1 MEDRMNMAD
10 NFGMKEYMKGALL
23 LTMAALVVKV
33 LSAVYRVPFQ
43 NLVGDQGFY
52 IYQQVY
58 PFISLFV
65 VWTSGGF
72 AVAIS
77 KMLADA
83 KMTTNPE
90 GRENLITRT
99 IFHYLTILSVLF
111 FCILFF
117 GADFLSHIMGD
128 AQLAPLM
135 QTGSFVTLFMPLLA
149 LMKGSFQ
156 AKGEMTPVAYAQ
168 VIEQIVR
175 VGIILIGAIFIMTTS
190 KSLYAAGNAAVF
202 GTVIGEIA
210 GVILLLYFSRK
221 IKLIPG
227 RLKTKERKWPIIK
240 EVTIL
245 SLSVSMSSLLLLCF
259 QLIDSF
265 TVFSILR
272 DNGIAEIDAMN
283 MKGIYDRGQPLVQL
297 GVIIAS
303 SLSLAIV
310 PLVAYQSKKKEG
322 RGATPFIQ
330 LTYRVSLLLGVAA
343 SIGLVIVM
351 PYVNEMLFETNSL
364 SSVLMVYVLQIIP
377 LSIILTFT
385 AILQGMNKLKLP
397 AIILFG
403 AIILKLIG
411 NHLFIPSLDVLGA
424 AIASN
429 IGLYIC
435 AGLLMIYLKRVLKVK
450 LAKRE
455 FYIKLGIASGSMI
468 FSVFVIDTIL
478 HIALGSFSGRIAA
491 VIMGGCLIGIGAFVY
506 LTIVAKSRL
515 LAEKEWFLVP
525 FGRKMAAFQLLL
537 NKKK

>member
-1 MEDRMNMAD
+1 MAD

-23 LTMAALVVKV
+23 LTVAALIVKV

-77 KMLADA
+77 KMLADSQ
-83 KMTTNPE
+83 TFTEPE
-90 GRENLITRT
+90 ERKNLIRRT
-99 IFHYLTILSVLF
+99 IFQYLTVLSVIF

-117 GADFLSHIMGD
+117 GANFLSRIMGD
-128 AQLAPLM
+128 NQLAPLLR
-135 QTGSFVTLFMPLLA
+135 TGAFVTLCMPILA
-149 LMKGSFQ
+149 IMKGSFQ
-156 AKGEMTPVAYAQ
+156 AKAEMTPVAYAQ
-168 VIEQIVR
+168 VIEQLVR
-175 VGIILIGAIFIMTTS
+175 VGIILLGATFIMTTS

-210 GVILLLYFSRK
+210 GVILLLYFSKK

-227 RLKTKERKWPIIK
+227 KFKGKERKWPIVK

-265 TVFSILR
+265 TVFSILL
-272 DNGIAEIDAMN
+272 DNGMAEIEAMK

-310 PLVAYQSKKKEG
+310 PLVAYQTKKKDG
-322 RGATPFIQ
+322 RGAAPFIQ

-351 PYVNEMLFETNSL
+351 PYVNEMLFKTNSL
-364 SSVLMVYVLQIIP
+364 SIVLMIYVLQIIP

-385 AILQGMNKLKLP
+385 AILQGMNKLRIP
-397 AIILFG
+397 AFILLG
-403 AIILKLIG
+403 GIALKWICNLVLIP
-411 NHLFIPSLDVLGA
+411 NLDVLGA

-429 IGLYIC
+429 VGLFIC
-435 AGLLMIYLKRVLKVK
+435 AGLLMVYLKQLLRIK
-450 LAKRE
+450 LAKRD
-455 FYIKLGIASGSMI
+455 FYIKLGFASGSMI
-468 FSVFVIDTIL
+468 LSVIVINTL
-478 HIALGSFSGRIAA
+478 LQIALGSLSGRLLA
-491 VIMGGCLIGIGAFVY
+491 VIIGGCLIVTGAFVY

-525 FGRKMAAFQLLL
+525 FGRRMAAYQLLL

>member
-1 MEDRMNMAD
+1 MAD

-128 AQLAPLM
+128 AQLAPLL

-210 GVILLLYFSRK
+210 GIILLLYFSRK
-221 IKLIPG
+221 IRLIPG
-227 RLKTKERKWPIIK
+227 KLKTKERKWPIIK

-411 NHLFIPSLDVLGA
+411 NHLFIPNLDVLGA

>member
-1 MEDRMNMAD
+1 MEDRMKMAD

-23 LTMAALVVKV
+23 LTVAALIVKV

-58 PFISLFV
+58 PFITLFV

-83 KMTTNPE
+83 QMMADAEERRKI
-90 GRENLITRT
+90 ITRT
-99 IFHYLTILSVLF
+99 IFQYLSVLSVLF

-117 GADFLSHIMGD
+117 GADFLSQIMGD
-128 AQLAPLM
+128 AQLAPLLR
-135 QTGSFVTLFMPLLA
+135 TGSFVTLFMPILA

-156 AKGEMTPVAYAQ
+156 SKGDMTPIAYAQ
-168 VIEQIVR
+168 VIEQLVR
-175 VGIILIGAIFIMTTS
+175 VGIILIGATFIMTTS
-190 KSLYAAGNAAVF
+190 RSLYAAGNAAVF

-210 GVILLLYFSRK
+210 GVILLLYFSKKIKFIPGKLKTNVRK
-221 IKLIPG
+221 I
-227 RLKTKERKWPIIK
+227 PIIK

-265 TVFSILR
+265 TVYSLLL
-272 DNGIAEIDAMN
+272 DNGIAEIDAMK

-310 PLVAYQSKKKEG
+310 PLVAYQSKKQGG

-343 SIGLVIVM
+343 SIGLIIVM

-364 SSVLMVYVLQIIP
+364 STVLMIYVLQIIP

-385 AILQGMNKLKLP
+385 AILQGMNKLKIP
-397 AIILFG
+397 AIILLS
-403 AIILKLIG
+403 AIALKLIG
-411 NHLFIPSLDVLGA
+411 NQLFIPKFDVLGA
-424 AIASN
+424 TLASN
-429 IGLYIC
+429 FGLFIC
-435 AGLLMIYLKRVLKVK
+435 AGSLMIYLKQLLKVK
-450 LAKRE
+450 LAKRD

-468 FSVFVIDTIL
+468 LSLIVFDRIL
-478 HIALGSFSGRIAA
+478 HIALGSFSGRIGAA
-491 VIMGGCLIGIGAFVY
+491 IIGGCLIVIGALVY

-515 LAEKEWFLVP
+515 LLEKEWFLVP
-525 FGRKMAAFQLLL
+525 FGRRMAAFQLLL

>member
-1 MEDRMNMAD
+1 MAD

-23 LTMAALVVKV
+23 LTMAALIVKV

-58 PFISLFV
+58 PFISFFV

-83 KMTTNPE
+83 QITADSQQRK
-90 GRENLITRT
+90 NLISRT
-99 IFHYLTILSVLF
+99 VFQYLTLLSIVF
-111 FCILFF
+111 FCLLFF
-117 GADFLSHIMGD
+117 GADMLARLMGD
-128 AQLAPLM
+128 GQLAILLK
-135 QTGSFVTLFMPLLA
+135 TGSFVTLFMPLLA
-149 LMKGSFQ
+149 LMKGHFQ
-156 AKGEMTPVAYAQ
+156 AKADMTPVAYAQ
-168 VIEQIVR
+168 VIEQFVR
-175 VGIILIGAIFIMTTS
+175 VGIILLGAIYIMTTT

-210 GVILLLYFSRK
+210 GVILLLYFTKKVKNPS
-221 IKLIPG
+221 
-227 RLKTKERKWPIIK
+227 LKVKVQGRKWPIIK

-245 SLSVSMSSLLLLCF
+245 SLSVSMSSLLLLCY

-265 TVFSILR
+265 TVFSLLL
-272 DNGIAEIDAMN
+272 DNGVVEMEAMK
-283 MKGIYDRGQPLVQL
+283 MKGVYDRGQPLVQL

-310 PLVAYQSKKKEG
+310 PLVAYQSKKTGG
-322 RGATPFIQ
+322 RGAAPFIQ
-330 LTYRVSLLLGVAA
+330 LTYRVSLLLGAAA
-343 SIGLVIVM
+343 SLGLVIVM
-351 PYVNEMLFETNSL
+351 PYVNQMLFETNSL
-364 SSVLMVYVLQIIP
+364 STVLMTYVLQIIP

-385 AILQGMNKLKLP
+385 AILQGMNKLKIP
-397 AIILFG
+397 AFILLG
-403 AIILKLIG
+403 AILLKYIG
-411 NHLFIPSLDVLGA
+411 NLLLIPNLDVLGA

-429 IGLYIC
+429 IGLFIC
-435 AGLLMIYLKRVLKVK
+435 AGLLVIYLKQLSKVK
-450 LAKRE
+450 LAKRA

-468 FSVFVIDTIL
+468 LSVVVIDSIL
-478 HIALGSFSGRIAA
+478 QMVLSAQTGRIGS
-491 VIMGGCLIGIGAFVY
+491 VLIGGFLIVIGAFVY
-506 LTIVAKSRL
+506 LTIVAKSRV

-525 FGRKMAAFQLLL
+525 FGRRMAAYQLLL

>member
-1 MEDRMNMAD
+1 MKMEDR
-10 NFGMKEYMKGALL
+10 FGMKEYMKGALL
-23 LTMAALVVKV
+23 LTMAALIVKV

-58 PFISLFV
+58 PFISIFV

-83 KMTTNPE
+83 QIMTDAD
-90 GRENLITRT
+90 GRRNLISRT
-99 IFHYLTILSVLF
+99 VFQYLTLLSVIF
-111 FCILFF
+111 FCFLFF
-117 GADFLSHIMGD
+117 GAGFLARLMGD
-128 AQLAPLM
+128 EQLASLLR
-135 QTGSFVTLFMPLLA
+135 TGSFVTLFMPLLA

-156 AKGEMTPVAYAQ
+156 AKAEMKPVDYAQ
-168 VIEQIVR
+168 VAEQFVR
-175 VGIILIGAIFIMTTS
+175 VGIILVGAIFIMTTS

-210 GVILLLYFSRK
+210 GVILLLYFTK
-221 IKLIPG
+221 NNKVLPG
-227 RLKTKERKWPIIK
+227 KVQSKARKWPIIR

-265 TVFSILR
+265 TIFSLLLEKGVA
-272 DNGIAEIDAMN
+272 DLDAME

-310 PLVAYQSKKKEG
+310 PLVAYQSKKRGG
-322 RGATPFIQ
+322 RGAAPFIQ

-343 SIGLVIVM
+343 ALGLVVVM
-351 PYVNEMLFETNSL
+351 PYVNRMLFETNSL
-364 SSVLMVYVLQIIP
+364 SAVLMIYVVQIIP

-385 AILQGMNKLKLP
+385 AILQGMNKLKIP
-397 AIILFG
+397 ALLLVG
-403 AIILKLIG
+403 AIAIKLIG
-411 NHLFIPSLDVLGA
+411 NLLLIPNVDVLGA

-429 IGLYIC
+429 TGLLLC
-435 AGLLMIYLKRVLKVK
+435 AGGLLLYSKKLLKIK
-450 LAKRE
+450 LAKRD
-455 FYIKLGIASGSMI
+455 FYIKLAIASLSMI
-468 FSVFVIDTIL
+468 LSVLVLDNIL
-478 HIALGSFSGRIAA
+478 QSIWSSSSSRIGA
-491 VIMGGCLIGIGAFVY
+491 VVMGGCLIAIGAFVY
-506 LTIVAKSRL
+506 LTIVAKTRI
-515 LAEKEWFLVP
+515 LAEKEWFLIP
-525 FGRKMAAFQLLL
+525 FGRRMAAYQLLL

>member
-1 MEDRMNMAD
+1 MAD

-128 AQLAPLM
+128 AQLAPLL

-210 GVILLLYFSRK
+210 GIILLLYFSRK
-221 IKLIPG
+221 IRLIPG
-227 RLKTKERKWPIIK
+227 KLKTKEQKWPIIK

-364 SSVLMVYVLQIIP
+364 
-377 LSIILTFT
+377 
-385 AILQGMNKLKLP
+385 
-397 AIILFG
+397 
-403 AIILKLIG
+403 
-411 NHLFIPSLDVLGA
+411 
-424 AIASN
+424 
-429 IGLYIC
+429 
-435 AGLLMIYLKRVLKVK
+435 
-450 LAKRE
+450 
-455 FYIKLGIASGSMI
+455 
-468 FSVFVIDTIL
+468 
-478 HIALGSFSGRIAA
+478 
-491 VIMGGCLIGIGAFVY
+491 
-506 LTIVAKSRL
+506 
-515 LAEKEWFLVP
+515 
-525 FGRKMAAFQLLL
+525 
-537 NKKK
+537 

>member
-1 MEDRMNMAD
+1 MAD

-23 LTMAALVVKV
+23 LTMAALLVKV

-58 PFISLFV
+58 PFISFFV

-83 KMTTNPE
+83 QNMTDAEQRKN
-90 GRENLITRT
+90 IIKRT
-99 IFHYLTILSVLF
+99 VFQYLTLLSVIF

-117 GADFLSHIMGD
+117 GAELLAHIMGD
-128 AQLAPLM
+128 AQLSTILR
-135 QTGSFVTLFMPLLA
+135 TGSFVTLFMPLVA
-149 LMKGSFQ
+149 LMKGHFQ
-156 AKGEMTPVAYAQ
+156 AKAEMTPVAYAQ
-168 VIEQIVR
+168 VIEQFVR
-175 VGIILIGAIFIMTTS
+175 VAIILIGAIFIMTTS
-190 KSLYAAGNAAVF
+190 KSLYAAGNAAVI

-210 GVILLLYFSRK
+210 GVILLLYFSKRVK
-221 IKLIPG
+221 VIPG
-227 RLKTKERKWPIIK
+227 KVSSSIGPKWPIIK

-265 TVFSILR
+265 TVFSLLL
-272 DNGIAEIDAMN
+272 DNGVAEIQAMKI
-283 MKGIYDRGQPLVQL
+283 KGIYDRGQPLVQL

-310 PLVAYQSKKKEG
+310 PLVAYQSRKIGG
-322 RGATPFIQ
+322 RGAAPFIQ

-364 SSVLMVYVLQIIP
+364 SAVLMIYVLQIIP

-385 AILQGMNKLKLP
+385 AILQGMNRLKIP
-397 AIILFG
+397 ALILLVG
-403 AIILKLIG
+403 IILKFIG
-411 NHLFIPSLDVLGA
+411 NHLFIPNLDVMGA

-429 IGLYIC
+429 IGLYVC
-435 AGLLMIYLKRVLKVK
+435 AGALMIYLKRVLKLK
-450 LAKRE
+450 LAKRD
-455 FYIKLGIASGSMI
+455 FYIKLCLASGSMI
-468 FSVFVIDTIL
+468 LTVMMMERIL
-478 HIALGSFSGRIAA
+478 QMAIGSFSGRIGAVFLGGNLIVIGA
-491 VIMGGCLIGIGAFVY
+491 VIY
-506 LTIVAKSRL
+506 LTIVAKTRM

-525 FGRKMAAFQLLL
+525 FGRRMAAFQLLL

>member
-1 MEDRMNMAD
+1 MKMAD

-23 LTMAALVVKV
+23 LTIAALVVKV

-58 PFISLFV
+58 PFISLFI

-83 KMTTNPE
+83 QMTTDSE
-90 GRENLITRT
+90 ERKNLITRT
-99 IFHYLTILSVLF
+99 IFNYLTVLSVLF

-117 GADFLSHIMGD
+117 GAEFLSNLMGD
-128 AQLAPLM
+128 AQLAPLLR
-135 QTGSFVTLFMPLLA
+135 TGSFVTLFMPILA
-149 LMKGSFQ
+149 LMKGGFQ

-168 VIEQIVR
+168 VVEQFVR
-175 VGIILIGAIFIMTTS
+175 VGIILIGATYIMTTS

-210 GVILLLYFSRK
+210 GVILLLYFSK
-221 IKLIPG
+221 KVKLIP
-227 RLKTKERKWPIIK
+227 RKANNKERKWPIVK

-265 TVFSILR
+265 TVFSLLLE
-272 DNGIAEIDAMN
+272 NGIAEIEAMK

-310 PLVAYQSKKKEG
+310 PLIAYQSKKKKG

-351 PYVNEMLFETNSL
+351 PYVNRMLFETNSL
-364 SSVLMVYVLQIIP
+364 SPVLMIYVLQIIP

-385 AILQGMNKLKLP
+385 AILQGMNKLKIP
-397 AIILFG
+397 ALILLG
-403 AIILKLIG
+403 AIALKLIG
-411 NHLFIPSLDVLGA
+411 NCLFIPNVDVLGA

-435 AGLLMIYLKRVLKVK
+435 AVLLMIYLKQLLKVK
-450 LAKRE
+450 LAKRD
-455 FYIKLGIASGSMI
+455 FYIKLGLASVSMVL
-468 FSVFVIDTIL
+468 SVFIIDTIL
-478 HIALGSFSGRIAA
+478 NIALGSFSGRLGA
-491 VIMGGCLIGIGAFVY
+491 VIIGGCLIGIGAFVY

-525 FGRKMAAFQLLL
+525 FGRRMAAYQLLL

>member
-1 MEDRMNMAD
+1 MAD

-23 LTMAALVVKV
+23 LTMAALIVKV

-58 PFISLFV
+58 PFISIFV

-83 KMTTNPE
+83 HIASDSQQRKD
-90 GRENLITRT
+90 LISRT
-99 IFHYLTILSVLF
+99 VFQYLTLLSIIF
-111 FCILFF
+111 FCLLFF
-117 GADFLSHIMGD
+117 GADRLARLMGD
-128 AQLAPLM
+128 EQLALLLR
-135 QTGSFVTLFMPLLA
+135 TGSFVTLFMPVLA
-149 LMKGSFQ
+149 LMKGNFQ
-156 AKGEMTPVAYAQ
+156 AKADMTPVAYAQ
-168 VIEQIVR
+168 VVEQFVR
-175 VGIILIGAIFIMTTS
+175 VGIILLGATYIMTTT

-210 GVILLLYFSRK
+210 GVILLLYFTKK
-221 IKLIPG
+221 IQSKSYKVKAAG
-227 RLKTKERKWPIIK
+227 RKWPIIK

-265 TVFSILR
+265 TVFSLLL
-272 DNGIAEIDAMN
+272 DNGVAKLEAME
-283 MKGIYDRGQPLVQL
+283 MKGVYDRGQPLVQL

-310 PLVAYQSKKKEG
+310 PLVAYQSKKIGG

-343 SIGLVIVM
+343 SVGLVLVM
-351 PYVNEMLFETNSL
+351 PYVNQMLFETNSL
-364 SSVLMVYVLQIIP
+364 STVLMIYVLQIIP

-385 AILQGMNKLKLP
+385 AILQGMNKLKIP
-397 AIILFG
+397 AFILLG
-403 AIILKLIG
+403 AIVLKYIG
-411 NHLFIPSLDVLGA
+411 NRLLIPDLDVLGA

-429 IGLYIC
+429 VGLFIC
-435 AGLLMIYLKRVLKVK
+435 AGLLVVYLKWLSKVK
-450 LAKRE
+450 LAKQA
-455 FYIKLGIASGSMI
+455 FYIKLGFATGSMI
-468 FSVFVIDTIL
+468 LSVIVINGIL
-478 HIALGSFSGRIAA
+478 QIALGSLSGRLAA
-491 VIMGGCLIGIGAFVY
+491 VIIGGCLIGIGAFVY
-506 LTIVAKSRL
+506 LTIVAKSRI

-525 FGRKMAAFQLLL
+525 FGRRMAAYQLLL